1 MVAWVPRFDES
12 VSRTRQ
18 APILDRRGMTQNSV
32 LAIVLAAGKGTRMKS
47 DIPKVMH
54 QIAGAPMLVH
64 VLNAAKGAAVGEIC
78 VVVGPGMDE
87 VAGAAKNADANLA
100 VVLQAEQRGTAD
112 AVKAAQGAFVGF
124 AGPVIILYGDT
135 PLLRAETIGRLGRAL
150 ADGADVVV
158 VGFEAGDPTGYGR
171 LLLDAGGTLIG
182 IREEKDASPP
192 ESAIKLCNSGIMGF
206 GSGKTLTDLL
216 ARIGNT
222 NAKGEFYL
230 TDAIALAKAD
240 GLDTHI
246 LRGGADEVLGVNS
259 RAELAQAEAAMQQRL
274 RDKGMA
280 EGATLVAPE
289 TVFLSHDTRIG
300 KDVLIEPNVIIGP
313 GVVIEDG
320 ATIRGFCH
328 FVDARIGPK
337 AEVGPFA
344 RLRPGANLGPSTKVG
359 NFVEIKNSEIAEGA
373 KVPHLT
379 YVGDSSVGA
388 RANIGAGT
396 ITCNYDGVAKHRTE
410 IGAGAF
416 IGSNSSL
423 VAPVKIGE
431 GAYVGSGSVI
441 SKDVSPDALAL
452 TRAPQEERPG
462 WAARFRKRRDRK

>member
-1 MVAWVPRFDES
+1 
-12 VSRTRQ
+12 
-18 APILDRRGMTQNSV
+18 MTQNSV

-64 VLNAAKGAAVGEIC
+64 VLNAAKGAAAGEIC

-87 VAGAAKNADANLA
+87 VASAAKGAGANLP
-100 VVLQAEQRGTAD
+100 VFVQAEQRGTAD
-112 AVKAAQGAFVGF
+112 AVKAAQGAFAGF

-158 VGFEAGDPTGYGR
+158 VGFEADDPTGYGR
-171 LLLDAGGTLIG
+171 LLLDASGTLIG

-192 ESAIKLCNSGIMGF
+192 ETAITLCNSGIMGF
-206 GSGKTLTDLL
+206 GSGKTLADLL
-216 ARIGNT
+216 ARIGNA

-230 TDAIALAKAD
+230 TDAIALAHSD
-240 GLDTHI
+240 RLDTRM
-246 LRGGADEVLGVNS
+246 LPGDADEVLGVNS
-259 RAELAQAEAAMQQRL
+259 RAGLAQAEAAMQQRL
-274 RDKGMA
+274 REKVMA

-313 GVVIEDG
+313 SVVIEDG

-328 FVDARIGPK
+328 FVDAHIGPK
-337 AEVGPFA
+337 AEIGPFA
-344 RLRPGANLGPSTKVG
+344 RLRPGADLGPSTKVG
-359 NFVEIKNSEIAEGA
+359 NFVEIKNSEIADGA

-441 SKDVSPDALAL
+441 TKDVSADALAV

-462 WAARFRKRRDRK
+462 WAARFRKRRDGK